1 MSAKPLLLLLADQVV
16 PARVSQLMGAVVAQ
30 GWELLL
36 MGEGRGEKGLCRE
49 RLGLS

>member
-1 MSAKPLLLLLADQVV
+1 MSVKPLVLLLPDQVV
-16 PARVSQLMGAVVAQ
+16 PPRVSQLIGAVLAQ

-36 MGEGRGEKGLCRE
+36 MGEGRGEKGFCRE